1 MPLAQMLG
9 HLSSLPRRTRDS
21 KQSFSRDNRRSP
33 GNDETPNVE
42 NTWDPS
48 EFNTVLITKCKDYLT
63 VIGAKD
69 RHVKIGCQDT
79 TRRWQ
84 HQVKEKGRIKYSQ
97 REDSS
102 TEFCLAI

>member
-9 HLSSLPRRTRDS
+9 HLSSPPRKTRDS

-63 VIGAKD
+63 VIG
-69 RHVKIGCQDT
+69 
-79 TRRWQ
+79 TRIDMSRLG
-84 HQVKEKGRIKYSQ
+84 VRIPP
-97 REDSS
+97 EDGN
-102 TEFCLAI
+102 TK